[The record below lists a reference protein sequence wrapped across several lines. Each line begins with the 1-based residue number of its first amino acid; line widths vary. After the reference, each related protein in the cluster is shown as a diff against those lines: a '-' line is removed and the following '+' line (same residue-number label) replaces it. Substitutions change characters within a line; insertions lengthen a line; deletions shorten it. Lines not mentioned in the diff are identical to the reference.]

1 MFRTWLTLPDQSGHH
16 RLELSVSHST
26 FALICNYTLFSSGDI
41 VKCLHNTVCITIVC
55 GDLLCQS
62 LLLFSAIC
70 ITMVSHET
78 KNVYYVASAIRFCSI
93 AVLCVSLT
101 RQIVKTGVIRLRVME
116 GPNAR
121 CQICV
126 LCISLHSFLMDD

>member
-26 FALICNYTLFSSGDI
+26 FALICNYTPFSSGDI

-55 GDLLCQS
+55 GDLLRQS
-62 LLLFSAIC
+62 LLLFSTIC

-78 KNVYYVASAIRFCSI
+78 KNVYYVASAIR
-93 AVLCVSLT
+93 
-101 RQIVKTGVIRLRVME
+101 
-116 GPNAR
+116 
-121 CQICV
+121 
-126 LCISLHSFLMDD
+126 